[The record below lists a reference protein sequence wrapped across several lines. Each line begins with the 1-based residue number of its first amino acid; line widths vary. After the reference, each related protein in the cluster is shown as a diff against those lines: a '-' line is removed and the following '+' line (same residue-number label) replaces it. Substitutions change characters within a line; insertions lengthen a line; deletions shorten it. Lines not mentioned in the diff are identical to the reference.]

1 MSTSVSKKQK
11 TESSNVVFSLNK
23 EQQAFF
29 NYVYECIMKREKKII
44 TVNSPGGT
52 GKTHCVKE
60 IVKRFPE
67 ITTIL
72 APTNKAVSLFLPL
85 KAITIHRF
93 FNAKSDYDDNGELE
107 FVFSLMSTSSSSSK
121 QFHVVIIDEC
131 SMIPLEMVEI
141 FLKYMHTNDCIMIFM
156 GDICQLPPINEI
168 CSPVFKIPNTKHFN
182 FTQNMRIKNSDLNE
196 ICDFF
201 RRQFLHPENEIR
213 NIPQITEKFKAIPI
227 EQAIQEFR
235 LDCKECVYLTWANSK
250 KESVSIKV
258 RKLLFDKNTGQLESY
273 YASESL
279 VFSGF
284 RNTTEENYRYMT
296 CDYCTEKKSCTFHKN
311 LSDKISEQTSELI
324 GILNIA
330 GCIGKNSYRYYSN
343 DIIEIKDVEKV
354 QLNIAL
360 NHKRNENIDFYKII
374 DQNET
379 IWLKPMNEKDKK
391 TVSEYFKKR
400 REEIKQIRNSKEKSN
415 SWWNYYFQ
423 KKLIDPEIDYS
434 YASTVHKAQG
444 SQWKT
449 VLVDLYTIN
458 KSQERKQLLYTAV
471 SRAIDKVI
479 LTTN

>member
-29 NYVYECIMKREKKII
+29 NYVHECIMKREKKVI

-52 GKTHCVKE
+52 GKTFCVKE
-60 IVKRFPE
+60 IVKRFQE

-85 KAITIHRF
+85 IAKTIHRF
-93 FNAKSDYDDNGELE
+93 FNAKSDYDHDGELE
-107 FVFSLMSTSSSSSK
+107 FEFTLMSTTTPNCK
-121 QFHVVIIDEC
+121 QFHVIIIDEC
-131 SMIPLEMVEI
+131 SMITREMVSI
-141 FLKYMHTNDCIMIFM
+141 FSNYMQANDCMLIFM
-156 GDICQLPPINEI
+156 GDNCQLPPINEN
-168 CSPVFKIPNTKHFN
+168 CSPVFKIPGTTHFN
-182 FTQNMRIKNSDLNE
+182 FTQNMRIKNMDLNE
-196 ICDFF
+196 ICNYF
-201 RRQFLHPENEIR
+201 RRQFLHPENEIK
-213 NIPQITEKFKAIPI
+213 NIAQLREKFNFIPF

-235 LDCKECVYLTWANSK
+235 LDCKECVYLTWTNKK
-250 KESVSIKV
+250 KESISILV
-258 RKLLFDKNTGQLESY
+258 RKLLFEKYYGQLESY

-324 GILNIA
+324 GILNIEE
-330 GCIGKNSYRYYSN
+330 CIGRNSYRYYSN
-343 DIIEIKDVEKV
+343 DIIEIKDVQKV
-354 QLNIAL
+354 QLNIPL
-360 NHKRNENIDFYKII
+360 YHKKKKNIHFYKII

-379 IWLKPMNEKDKK
+379 IWLKPMSEEDKD
-391 TVSEYFKKR
+391 TVSDYFKRR
-400 REEIKQIRNSKEKSN
+400 REEIKQIRDSEKKKN
-415 SWWNYYFQ
+415 GWWNYYFQ

-449 VLVDLYTIN
+449 VLVDFFSIN

-479 LTTN
+479 LTN